1 MYLKGVE
8 ICGFKSFGERIYIEF
23 NSGITSIVGP
33 NGSGKSNILDAILWV
48 LGEQSYKNIRAKD
61 SGDVIFSGGEKTKGA
76 NYAEVS
82 LFIDN
87 KDNFFPIEQQNIKIT
102 RKMHST
108 GENDY
113 LINDKKARLKDISD
127 LFLDTGVGKSAY
139 SVIGQGKVERII
151 SSSNKEIKGIIE
163 EAAGVKK
170 FQIRGMEA
178 SKKLDGVQNE
188 LEKISL
194 ILNEVGDN
202 KKKVE
207 KQAEK
212 AMEYITLKS
221 DKETLEKAILEYDLN
236 EKTAI
241 FYNSNKEKLRLTEN
255 IELLENE
262 FLDSESNL
270 EKVDN
275 ERKEIRKKIEEYSNE
290 NINLKT
296 SIEEFER
303 ERVRLKEREESFSRE
318 FSQKNETENITK
330 LKLETKNNFLKN
342 LSEEKI
348 EVEKRIADIEEK
360 NRSFETKIKSLESV
374 KKEKEIS
381 IELKKRKI
389 MDLEV
394 EKLKLLNEIEN
405 SSRRMKGSNS
415 KVNALKEEEATSN
428 EKLSKNEIELSGA
441 IKNKKDR
448 DERLKEIE
456 NKQIELEKNITE
468 YSQEINR
475 LSESLRSCEF
485 EEKRSS
491 AKLHTLLRIEESNEG
506 FYKGVKEI
514 LNAKIA
520 GVEGAFISLIN
531 VSEKFEKAMEASI
544 SGNLQ
549 DIVVTTSQVA
559 KQCISILKEKKMGR
573 ASFLALDTIK
583 VGTLRDIPKDTGV
596 VGRASELISFDQKY
610 KKVVDMLLG
619 NILIVENIDIALELL
634 KNNKFGGNIVTL
646 SGELLSGRGRIT
658 GGEITNSAVS
668 AIFERKKEIK
678 VLEEL
683 TGKLKKQVE
692 EENKKLENL
701 NKNLEIFEKEISEID
716 ALEDNAKKQVR
727 IAEETFNDL
736 KDKNSR
742 IIKELR
748 IIQLEL
754 QEEENYS
761 REYEKRINL
770 SETEKE
776 SIERMIEEIRKTLEK
791 EQVEI
796 KDSSVVI
803 AKLKDESSD
812 VRILYLNSQDRY
824 IQIEKEMLKEKAE
837 KRQIESEIEKNG
849 LRMLEIKKELENI
862 SERADNITEEIKKME
877 TKFEFEN
884 RELSELKKNSEILEE
899 VEKDLIKRGKDLE
912 SKSFKER
919 ELLNKEIEKVERLSG
934 EISKIESKLETLE
947 GIFSKEIDISKLNDL
962 RMLVVNL
969 DMKVKGF
976 QTVNLLAVEEFEELN
991 KKYEFM
997 NAQREDLVN
1006 GERTLSKLIKEIE
1019 KTIEERFLQAY
1030 NEIDKNFNE
1039 MCMETLD
1046 NSEGKLSLLNAE
1058 EFSNCGIE
1066 IFVKFKN
1073 KKKQS
1078 LSLLS
1083 GGEKSMVAIAFIM
1096 AIFMYKPSPFT
1107 FLDEIEA
1114 ALDEKNTRKL
1124 IGKLKEFT
1132 DRSQF
1137 ILITHNKETMR
1148 ASDSL
1153 FGVTMNKKIGISKL
1167 VPVKL

>member
-1 MYLKGVE
+1 M
-8 ICGFKSFGERIYIEF
+8 
-23 NSGITSIVGP
+23 
-33 NGSGKSNILDAILWV
+33 
-48 LGEQSYKNIRAKD
+48 
-61 SGDVIFSGGEKTKGA
+61 
-76 NYAEVS
+76 
-82 LFIDN
+82 
-87 KDNFFPIEQQNIKIT
+87 
-102 RKMHST
+102 
-108 GENDY
+108 
-113 LINDKKARLKDISD
+113 
-127 LFLDTGVGKSAY
+127 
-139 SVIGQGKVERII
+139 
-151 SSSNKEIKGIIE
+151 
-163 EAAGVKK
+163 
-170 FQIRGMEA
+170 
-178 SKKLDGVQNE
+178 
-188 LEKISL
+188 
-194 ILNEVGDN
+194 
-202 KKKVE
+202 
-207 KQAEK
+207 
-212 AMEYITLKS
+212 
-221 DKETLEKAILEYDLN
+221 
-236 EKTAI
+236 
-241 FYNSNKEKLRLTEN
+241 
-255 IELLENE
+255 ENE

-275 ERKEIRKKIEEYSNE
+275 ERKEIRKKIEEYSNK

-415 KVNALKEEEATSN
+415 KVNTLKEEEATSN

-683 TGKLKKQVE
+683 TEKLKKQVE